1 MECFC
6 LLLSYVH
13 MGSVFPL
20 DLILFYI
27 LIFSKPSDASET
39 RQWIC
44 FPTGAHSVDLAAE
57 CIDADT
63 SPESESGEQ
72 QQQPTT
78 TTTTC

>member
-1 MECFC
+1 
-6 LLLSYVH
+6 

-20 DLILFYI
+20 DLIPFCF

-39 RQWIC
+39 WQQIC
-44 FPTGAHSVDLAAE
+44 FPTVAHPVDPAAE

-63 SPESESGEQ
+63 SPESETGEQQ

-78 TTTTC
+78 TTTTCWSLNPFS